1 MATQVEQP
9 PAESLV
15 VAVRG
20 LEGAVNGLRHVQTI
34 LSATVGIVSA
44 LFLGALIWL
53 SSDVSALREQING
66 IEARV
71 QTGLDDVEARV
82 QTSLDA
88 VEGRMQTSLDAVE
101 ARMATEFD
109 AVDARVNSGFDAVN
123 ARIDTTLDA
132 VAALGARTAQGF
144 DAVNARIDG
153 LNGRVDSLAAA
164 IVDLRT
170 EIRALGTKL
179 DTNRSA
185 KGQAALD
192 PDAKRSDEGPADATE
207 RGQ

>member
-44 LFLGALIWL
+44 LFLGALVWL
-53 SSDVSALREQING
+53 SSDVGALRQQVNG
-66 IEARV
+66 IEVRL

-88 VEGRMQTSLDAVE
+88 VETRVATRFDAIE
-101 ARMATEFD
+101 ARMNTGFD

-123 ARIDTTLDA
+123 ARIDATVDA
-132 VAALGARTAQGF
+132 AAAQGARTAQGF
-144 DAVNARIDG
+144 DAVNARIDS
-153 LNGRVDSLAAA
+153 LNGRVDNLAAV
-164 IVDLRT
+164 IIELRT
-170 EIRALGTKL
+170 EIRALNTKL
-179 DTNRSA
+179 DGRSA
-185 KGQAALD
+185 KDQAALD
-192 PDAKRSDEGPADATE
+192 PTPKRSGGGAADTTE
-207 RGQ
+207 RQQ